1 MATTNTTNL
10 IACLESCFSPTYV
23 YTTPP
28 TDPSQPTLHLLQPTT
43 VMKLRNLTAGR
54 VKDMRTLGQSKQ
66 IISHIP
72 ITAPPQLCAKH
83 NDAIHT
89 AIVMNG
95 ERLAALA
102 MLPTDGKETA
112 KELARCVGK
121 YKFVGGVLGL
131 SRDVRLDDGSFWA
144 LWDTAEKY
152 RVPVCLREMWPLGSE
167 VCPISHFRQGKK
179 SEEDED

>member
-1 MATTNTTNL
+1 MATTNTANL
-10 IACLESCFSPTYV
+10 IGCLEFCFSPAYAFTS
-23 YTTPP
+23 PA
-28 TDPSQPTLHLLQPTT
+28 TDSSQPALHLLPATT

-72 ITAPPQLCAKH
+72 IAAPPQLCAKH

-95 ERLAALA
+95 EKLAALA
-102 MLPTDGKETA
+102 MLPADGKEAA

-131 SRDVRLDDGSFWA
+131 SRDIRLDDGSFWE
-144 LWDTAEKY
+144 LWNTAEKY

-167 VCPISHFRQGKK
+167 VRPSPYSRQKK
-179 SEEDED
+179 KKRG